1 MGVAY
6 LLMLLLLLLLLP
18 LLLGCTGIGTVVVD
32 RGAINNAVGG
42 EEGVVSLKVTGVV
55 MAYC

>member
-1 MGVAY
+1 
-6 LLMLLLLLLLLP
+6 MLLLLLLLLP